1 MLRRR
6 QNRLKTVIRRNRI
19 TDASRRENT
28 AEHSWHLA
36 LFAMVLQEYAIAAVD
51 VWRVVQ
57 MRRTPD
63 NDWVRRSLVIEDK
76 TDEVCSLP
84 ETLRP

>member
-6 QNRLKTVIRRNRI
+6 SDRLKTVIRRNRI
-19 TDASRRENT
+19 ADASRRENT
-28 AEHSWHLA
+28 AEPSWHLA

-63 NDWVRRSLVIEDK
+63 NDWVRRSLVTEDK

-84 ETLRP
+84 KTLRP